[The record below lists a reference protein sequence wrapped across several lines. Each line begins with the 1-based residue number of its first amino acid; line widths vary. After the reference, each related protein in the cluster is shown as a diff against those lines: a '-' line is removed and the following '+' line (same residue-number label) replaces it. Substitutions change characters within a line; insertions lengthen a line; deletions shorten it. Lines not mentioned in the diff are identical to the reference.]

1 MPKPMSDTPII
12 QNVAMKAVIVHDG
25 KILLLR
31 ESAQHDTNTK
41 AGKYQFPGGR
51 IEPGEPFSAG
61 LEREV
66 MEETGLEVEKG
77 DPFYIAEWFPIIKD
91 VPHHIVAMFLI
102 CKPLSTDIRIS
113 EEHDDFQWVTPQLAR
128 QIDIMAPDNE
138 VVDLYFAKYD
148 SN

>member
-1 MPKPMSDTPII
+1 MAFPSIV

-31 ESAQHDTNTK
+31 ESAEHDTNVK

-51 IEPGEPFSAG
+51 IDPGEPFFAG

-77 DPFYIAEWFPIIKD
+77 DPFYIAEWFPVIKG

-102 CKPLSTDIRIS
+102 CRPLTTNVKIS
-113 EEHDDFQWVTPQLAR
+113 EEHDDFQWITLRLAQ
-128 QIDIMAPDNE
+128 QIDIMKPDNE
-138 VVDLYFAKYD
+138 VVDLYFAKYG